1 MKSVPD
7 CYKNQEMRNRAVY
20 NYPHA
25 VEYVTEGYKT
35 QTMCD
40 KDVDTYPSTIKFLL
54 ECFMTQNCEIK
65 QLIDVI
71 LYLSIFLIGIKIK
84 KFVTEL
90 FLKILF

>member
-1 MKSVPD
+1 
-7 CYKNQEMRNRAVY
+7 MRNRAVY

-35 QTMCD
+35 QKMCD